1 MRRGWKI
8 FSWIIGVCLALIVV
22 LLIIIATFDWNR
34 LKPTINA
41 RVTETIGR
49 PFAIN
54 GDLSVRWRREE
65 RASGIEGWVPWPE
78 FIAQNISIGNP
89 DWTSQPHFA
98 QLDALRF
105 RISPLP
111 LLFHRVEI
119 PVLYLTQPNIDLE
132 RDAQG
137 QSNWDFA
144 FGNGPP
150 SAWKLDLHAIGFDR
164 GHITLNDAISKADL
178 QITME
183 ALQRAIPYGD
193 IVSQQSKDAREQASK
208 TVGSN
213 AKTTLE
219 KDAGTAENEP
229 GKTNAAYQF
238 AFQALGKY
246 QGAPVDGNGKTGG
259 VLALQQ
265 SDQPFPIQADMHVGD
280 SHIALVGTLTD
291 PLNLAALN
299 IRLWFSGTSM
309 AKLYPLIGITLPD
322 TPPYATEGHLR
333 ANLKRGASH
342 FSYDHFRGRV
352 GGSDLEGDLA
362 FDTGGARPKLSGAVK
377 SQVLRFS
384 DLAPLIGA
392 DSTAQKEQR
401 GDATPQPSEKALPVE
416 PFRTDRWRAMDADV
430 QFTAAKILRDASLPI
445 NTLSTHIIMDN
456 GVLTLN
462 PLDFDLAGGNIASN
476 LRLDGSAAP
485 MKGDIKLKAR
495 HLKLKQLFPTFQP
508 MQTSFGEINGDAAL
522 NARGNSVS
530 DLMGTSTGEVKLLMN
545 DGAISKN
552 LLETAGLNVANIVIG
567 KLFGDKTVKINCA
580 ASDLSATNGLYETK
594 LFVFDTEDAVIRV
607 NGTVNFANEK
617 LDLDVRPSSKGL
629 RIFSLRSPLYVKGTL
644 KNPDVGVQPGPLI
657 LRGGGAVAVAV
668 LAAPVAAL
676 LPLIATSKGDPD
688 NTCSTVLEEMRGA
701 SKAGTAP
708 KPGTPQPATPP
719 SH

>member
-8 FSWIIGVCLALIVV
+8 VSWIIGVCLALVVV
-22 LLIIIATFDWNR
+22 LLIVIATFDWNR

-41 RVTETIGR
+41 RASETLGR

-89 DWTSQPHFA
+89 DWTEQPHFA

-111 LLFHRVEI
+111 LIVHRVEI
-119 PVLYLTQPNIDLE
+119 PVLYLTQPAIDLE
-132 RDAQG
+132 RNAQG
-137 QSNWDFA
+137 QANWEFA
-144 FGNGPP
+144 FTDNTTP

-164 GHITLNDAISKADL
+164 GHIMLNDAINKADL

-193 IVSQQSKDAREQASK
+193 IVSQQSADAREQASK
-208 TVGSN
+208 TVGAN

-219 KDAGTAENEP
+219 KDAGTEENQP
-229 GKTNAAYQF
+229 GHTSATYQF
-238 AFQALGKY
+238 AFQAQGKY
-246 QGAPVDGNGKTGG
+246 QGAAVDGSGKTGG
-259 VLALQQ
+259 VLALQET
-265 SDQPFPIQADMHVGD
+265 DQPFPLQADMHVGD
-280 SHIALVGTLTD
+280 THIAMVGTLTD
-291 PLNLAALN
+291 PLHLAALN
-299 IRLWFSGTSM
+299 IRLWFSGSSM
-309 AKLYPLIGITLPD
+309 AKLYPLIGVTLPD

-333 ANLKRGASH
+333 ATLKKGASH

-352 GGSDLEGDLA
+352 GGSDLAGDLA
-362 FDTGGARPKLSGAVK
+362 FDTGSARPKLTGAVK
-377 SQVLRFS
+377 SQLLRFS

-392 DSTAQKEQR
+392 DSNAQKDQR
-401 GDATPQPSEKALPVE
+401 GDATPQPGDKVLPVE

-430 QFTAAKILRDASLPI
+430 AFSAEKIVRDTALPI
-445 NTLSTHIIMDN
+445 NALQTHLVMDN
-456 GVLTLN
+456 GVLTLS
-462 PLDFDLAGGNIASN
+462 PLNFDFASGKIDSN
-476 LRLDGSAAP
+476 LRLDGGVTP

-495 HLKLKQLFPTFQP
+495 HLKLKELFPKFAP

-530 DLMGTSTGEVKLLMN
+530 ELMGTSTGELKLLMN
-545 DGAISKN
+545 DGAISKA
-552 LLETAGLNVANIVIG
+552 LLETAGLNVANIVIV

-580 ASDLSATNGLYETK
+580 ASDLSATNGLYQTQ
-594 LFVFDTEDAVIRV
+594 LFVFDTEEATIRV

-617 LDLDVRPSSKGL
+617 LDLDVRPESKGV
-629 RIFSLRSPLYVKGTL
+629 RILSLRSPLYVKGTL
-644 KNPDVGVQPGPLI
+644 KDPDVGVQPGPLI
-657 LRGGGAVAVAV
+657 LRGGGAVALAV
-668 LAAPVAAL
+668 FAAPVAAL
-676 LPLIATSKGDPD
+676 LPLVATSKGEQD
-688 NTCSTVLEEMRGA
+688 NTCATVLEQMRGA
-701 SKAGTAP
+701 SKARTAP
-708 KPGTPQPATPP
+708 LPDKTKAAAT
-719 SH
+719 H